1 VGIGDGGLN
10 VPSTTLHFAG
20 SVQSVPGPGR
30 GGITLLGQLTEA
42 DGISTPAQLS
52 LIGESPPQLPAQL
65 QDVTVDVSAAPQ
77 MVLRSGA
84 REWRIACTTWQLHRD
99 AGAAFYAAIPPRVAP
114 WTRRLAWRVLLG
126 TAATAPGQW
135 LLARRSRAKH

>member
-1 VGIGDGGLN
+1 LN
-10 VPSTTLHFAG
+10 VQTKILRFAG
-20 SVQSVPGPGR
+20 PVRSVPGPGR
-30 GGITLLGQLTEA
+30 GGVTLLGQLVEA
-42 DGISTPAQLS
+42 DGTSTPAQLS
-52 LIGESPPQLPAQL
+52 LMCQQPEQLPAVL
-65 QDVTVDVSAAPQ
+65 HEVTFEALTAPQ
-77 MVLRSGA
+77 VVLRSGA

-135 LLARRSRAKH
+135 LLARRGRAKH

>member
-1 VGIGDGGLN
+1 LN
-10 VPSTTLHFAG
+10 GPAKTLHFAG
-20 SVQSVPGPGR
+20 PVKSVPGPAR
-30 GGITLLGQLTEA
+30 GGITLLGQLVEA
-42 DGISTPAQLS
+42 DGTSTPAQLS
-52 LIGESPPQLPAQL
+52 LIGESLQALPAQL
-65 QDVTVDVSAAPQ
+65 QDVTFEALTAPQ
-77 MVLRSGA
+77 VVLRSGT
-84 REWRIACTTWQLHRD
+84 REWRIACFTWQLHRD